1 MKTFRFPLDRALHIR
16 RAQLEIEQ
24 AKLQRLT
31 RGLEQLDVTA
41 TGIQTEAAATR
52 QLIIVQPGDTSTMP
66 DYQRGIKS
74 RLEKLRQQKQDLLK
88 RRQEQQRLTVE
99 AERRVKLLEKLREQR
114 FAEWEAAMEREQ
126 ESFAG
131 DAYLARWG
139 ASR

>member
-1 MKTFRFPLDRALHIR
+1 
-16 RAQLEIEQ
+16 
-24 AKLQRLT
+24 
-31 RGLEQLDVTA
+31 
-41 TGIQTEAAATR
+41 
-52 QLIIVQPGDTSTMP
+52 MP